1 MALSDLSAENCL
13 LVIGVVGAVNDWGRT
28 DPPLVIEQ
36 IDPSGVLSRGLGGNA
51 VRFHRKNPGLRITV
65 NLMPGSPQATAFQ
78 AACNSKT
85 EMAGTYASLEGL
97 EGGIFSEGIITMP
110 KSMGRAGP
118 GMNDA
123 TFVMEFNR
131 HVVQ

>member
-51 VRFHRKNPGLRITV
+51 AAFFRKNSGLRITV
-65 NLMPGSPQATAFQ
+65 NLMPGSPQAAAFQ
-78 AACNSKT
+78 AASNSRT
-85 EMAGTYASLEGL
+85 IMAGTYASLEGL